1 MGRKKIEL
9 ADRGLLFVKRQNK
22 LYVDM
27 YRGVFNGKKVTI
39 NYGWIILEN
48 RDSILGYSSP
58 EDKSYRKSIKF
69 SKLQKMLV
77 GNNALSN
84 SSSEKERLAKINQLQ
99 SKINLPR
106 PKKDY
111 LDVAFNSYKAAFST
125 SAQYC
130 FIPNEKILPKKV
142 SYISSYIAKVL
153 NDALNKA
160 QAIKECSVLAEK
172 IQLYIDYISPIINVL
187 NDCNFNNVLEEIDLE
202 EIENNCK
209 DIKLFQMLTSIEVS
223 SNSYIRDKQTEDLAF
238 AFTILKD
245 ALQPRDYCKIE
256 ESTSDEIKSSNQ
268 YIFNKFRYLKDL
280 LLSPKAQKA
289 IQDKLDELNEQ
300 LIIDKE
306 KYVEE
311 SLAVMQ
317 EFVHST
323 KNIIDYENRKRLI
336 VIAKQILNDLEE

>member
-9 ADRGLLFVKRQNK
+9 ADRGLLFVKKQNK

-48 RDSILGYSSP
+48 RDSILGYSSQ

-69 SKLQKMLV
+69 SKFQKMLV
-77 GNNALSN
+77 ENNDLFN

-106 PKKDY
+106 PKKNY

-130 FIPNEKILPKKV
+130 FIPNEKILPINV

-153 NDALNKA
+153 NDALNQA
-160 QAIKECSVLAEK
+160 QAIKEYSVLAQK

-209 DIKLFQMLTSIEVS
+209 EIKLFQTLTSIEVS
-223 SNSYIRDKQTEDLAF
+223 SNSYIRDKQTEGLDF
-238 AFTILKD
+238 AFTLLKD

-280 LLSPKAQKA
+280 LLSPKALKA
-289 IQDKLDELNEQ
+289 IRDKLDELNEQ
-300 LIIDKE
+300 LIIDKG
-306 KYVEE
+306 KYIEE

-323 KNIIDYENRKRLI
+323 KNIIDYENRNRLI
-336 VIAKQILNDLEE
+336 AIAKQILNDLEE